1 MVRKAA
7 IPLAVAF
14 STGLTAAAT
23 IDKRIYLGEEAK
35 EGEIP
40 FIVRL
45 HYENPAI
52 LCGGSLL
59 DSTTVLTAAHCQPN
73 RVTSVRAGS
82 LNKDSGGVVAEVESV
97 VVHPEYKNTIVEV
110 NNDIAI
116 IKLSTPIQQSE
127 IISYAEL
134 PARDS
139 SPEINSIAVAAG
151 WGVTGPLNKGDASDK
166 LLKVA
171 MPIRDIDSDFC
182 TVGPAVQL
190 PDTKV
195 CAGDGRGDTGKG
207 DSGGPLIDQETGQL
221 IGIVSIGPRYTKVS
235 SYIPFINDII
245 NNGINGV
252 DPRRVTG

>member
-1 MVRKAA
+1 MVYKAA

-14 STGLTAAAT
+14 STVFTAAAT
-23 IDKRIYLGEEAK
+23 INKRIYLGEEANK
-35 EGEIP
+35 GEIP

-45 HYENPAI
+45 HYEDPAM

-59 DSTTVLTAAHCQPN
+59 DSTTVLTAAHCKPK
-73 RVTSVRAGS
+73 RVTS
-82 LNKDSGGVVAEVESV
+82 NKDSGGVVAAVESV
-97 VVHPEYKNTIVEV
+97 VVHPDYKNLGFEL

-116 IKLSTPIQQSE
+116 LTLSTPIEESE
-127 IISYAEL
+127 IISYAKL
-134 PARDS
+134 PERGS
-139 SPEINSIAVAAG
+139 SPVIDSIAIAAG
-151 WGVTGPLNKGDASDK
+151 WGTTGPLATGDVSDK

-171 MPIRDIDSDFC
+171 MPILDIDSDSC
-182 TVGPAVQL
+182 TVSSAVQL

-195 CAGDGRGDTGKG
+195 CAGDGRGDTGKD

-221 IGIVSIGPRYTKVS
+221 IGIVSIGPRYTKIS
-235 SYIPFINDII
+235 RYIPFINDI

>member
-1 MVRKAA
+1 MVLKAA

-14 STGLTAAAT
+14 STVLAAAAT
-23 IDKRIYLGEEAK
+23 INKRIYLGEEAK
-35 EGEIP
+35 EGEFP

-45 HYENPAI
+45 HYEDPTL

-59 DSTTVLTAAHCQPN
+59 DSTTVLTAGHCQPK

-97 VVHPEYKNTIVEV
+97 VVHPDYKRFIGEV

-116 IKLSTPIQQSE
+116 LKLSTPIQESE
-127 IISYAEL
+127 IISYAKL
-134 PARDS
+134 PASGS
-139 SPEINSIAVAAG
+139 SPVIGSIAVAAG
-151 WGVTGPLNKGDASDK
+151 WGTTGPLSKGDVSDK

-171 MPIRDIDSDFC
+171 MPIVDINSDSC
-182 TVGPAVQL
+182 KASSAVQL

-195 CAGDGRGDTGKG
+195 CAVGGGDTGKG

-221 IGIVSIGPRYTKVS
+221 IGIVSIGPRYTRIS
-235 SYIPFINDII
+235 SYIRFIDDV

-252 DPRRVTG
+252 DPRHVTG